1 MRGNPLSPIMG
12 VEGARPSMAPCHNRM
27 KNKST
32 SRTPLDRQ
40 RIARTALAL
49 IDEKGINQL
58 AMRSIG
64 AALDVEAMALYH
76 HFKNKAE
83 LLDGVKDFLLDEL
96 DKRIGAGG
104 TPLERIRSTF
114 QQLRQI
120 ALEHPDITPMLG
132 ASRFRTP
139 RSMAFFEQLIG
150 EFYDAGL
157 DAEQSARYYGLL
169 SQYTLGCG
177 LFAVGGHA
185 RSATPALDEHVA
197 ALFPRTQQVMP
208 YATLAHR
215 DANYQFGIGLIL
227 NAMQAESKSAAQGN
241 GAR

>member
-1 MRGNPLSPIMG
+1 MRRPRLSPIMEA
-12 VEGARPSMAPCHNRM
+12 EGARPFVAPCHNCM
-27 KNKST
+27 KNKSL

-64 AALDVEAMALYH
+64 AALDVEAMSLYH

-96 DKRIGAGG
+96 DERIDASG
-104 TPLERIRSTF
+104 TPVERIRSTF
-114 QQLRQI
+114 QQLRRM

-132 ASRFRTP
+132 ASRFRTT
-139 RSMAFFEQLIG
+139 RAMTFFEELIG
-150 EFYDAGL
+150 QFHAAGL

-169 SQYTLGCG
+169 LQYTLGCG
-177 LFAVGGHA
+177 LFALGGHG
-185 RSATPALDEHVA
+185 RNATPALEEHIA

-208 YATLAHR
+208 YETLAHR
-215 DANYQFGIGLIL
+215 EANYQFGIGLIL
-227 NAMQAESKSAAQGN
+227 SAMQAESKGAAGDD
-241 GAR
+241 GTR

>member
-1 MRGNPLSPIMG
+1 MG
-12 VEGARPSMAPCHNRM
+12 MEGALPTAPCHDRM
-27 KNKST
+27 KNIKSS

-96 DKRIGAGG
+96 DERVGTGG
-104 TPLERIRSTF
+104 TPLERIKSTF
-114 QQLRQI
+114 QQLRQM

-132 ASRFRTP
+132 ASRFRTA
-139 RSMAFFEQLIG
+139 RSMAFFEELIG
-150 EFYDAGL
+150 QFYAAGL

-177 LFAVGGHA
+177 LFAVDGYDQ
-185 RSATPALDEHVA
+185 SATPALDEDVA
-197 ALFPRTQQVMP
+197 ALFPRTDQVMP
-208 YATLAHR
+208 YAALAHR
-215 DANYQFGIGLIL
+215 EANYQFGIGLIL
-227 NAMQAESKSAAQGN
+227 TAMKAESQAA
-241 GAR
+241 

>member
-1 MRGNPLSPIMG
+1 
-12 VEGARPSMAPCHNRM
+12 M
-27 KNKST
+27 KNKSP
-32 SRTPLDRQ
+32 RTPLDRQ

-96 DKRIGAGG
+96 DERVGAGG

-114 QQLRQI
+114 QQLRQM

-139 RSMAFFEQLIG
+139 RAMAFFEELIG
-150 EFYDAGL
+150 QFHAAGL
-157 DAEQSARYYGLL
+157 DPEQSARYHGLL
-169 SQYTLGCG
+169 LQYTLGCG

-185 RSATPALDEHVA
+185 QSATPALEEHIA
-197 ALFPRTQQVMP
+197 ELFPRTEQVMP
-208 YATLAHR
+208 YETPAHR
-215 DANYQFGIGLIL
+215 EANYQFGIGLIL
-227 NAMQAESKSAAQGN
+227 TAMQAESK
-241 GAR
+241 GA